1 MGLFNLEEQLT
12 FYGQYHHNKIN
23 VIIHI
28 GMAIAFSYNSLTL
41 WTKTHK
47 TLINIIILHHA
58 YGPWLARQRFDS
70 RHDTLMIACIPFYK
84 VCVPLIL
91 WSAFVWASN
100 TGPLVGDD
108 EESLWSKTPF
118 EPNLAF
124 FAALFYVCYYLLL
137 EPIAGV
143 SRFLDL
149 GMWERFSLRSVTR
162 NEWLVWAR
170 INAENV

>member
-1 MGLFNLEEQLT
+1 MDNIIVTGLTSLFILVWQSHL
-12 FYGQYHHNKIN
+12 H
-23 VIIHI
+23 IIHWPFAR
-28 GMAIAFSYNSLTL
+28 MHT
-41 WTKTHK
+41 
-47 TLINIIILHHA
+47 TLINTIVLHHS
-58 YGPWLARQRFDS
+58 YGPWLARQRSDS
-70 RHDTLMIACIPFYK
+70 RHDTLMFACMLSHSIFYK

-162 NEWLVWAR
+162 NEWLVWVR

>member
-1 MGLFNLEEQLT
+1 
-12 FYGQYHHNKIN
+12 
-23 VIIHI
+23 
-28 GMAIAFSYNSLTL
+28 
-41 WTKTHK
+41 
-47 TLINIIILHHA
+47 
-58 YGPWLARQRFDS
+58 
-70 RHDTLMIACIPFYK
+70 MIACIPFYK

-100 TGPLVGDD
+100 TGPLVGDG

-143 SRFLDL
+143 SGFLDL
-149 GMWERFSLRSVTR
+149 GMKEYVREISVTRSVTR
-162 NEWLVWAR
+162 NDE
-170 INAENV
+170 